1 MRKNTLALGSRPV
14 LKNISARGCK
24 SARKVIGISVRG
36 CKPSIWVKRISAH
49 GSLHRKSLNTPQG
62 RKLALRSF
70 RKKLTSERGSISI
83 VVIGLFVVTVASLMV
98 MTDVSALIVAKRSL
112 VQATE
117 AAAQRGVHT
126 LDKSE
131 YYQGKA
137 NMFTAPM
144 ALATKRE
151 HPSIPIDCT
160 RGGVEVLLEL
170 SSWSNDESDMKWQQ
184 LKGIQ
189 LTNFSCDGAS
199 LEISTRSEMK
209 LPFKVP
215 FTTTDSVFLTATVGT
230 TNKVQEGFYLFGF
243 RIH

>member
-1 MRKNTLALGSRPV
+1 MMKHNERFRQVRKS
-14 LKNISARGCK
+14 
-24 SARKVIGISVRG
+24 ISVRG
-36 CKPSIWVKRISAH
+36 FKSSRMVELFSKGGSQKRELI
-49 GSLHRKSLNTPQG
+49 LHLQR
-62 RKLALRSF
+62 RKLMPGFIREKFA
-70 RKKLTSERGSISI
+70 SERGSISV
-83 VVIGLFVVTVASLMV
+83 VVIGLFVITVASLMV

-117 AAAQRGVHT
+117 AAAQRGVHA

-131 YYQGKA
+131 YYQGKG
-137 NMFTAPM
+137 NMFTAPI
-144 ALATKRE
+144 ALVTDRA
-151 HPSIPIDCT
+151 HPVIPIDCA

-170 SSWSNDESDMKWQQ
+170 NSWSNDESDMKWQQ

-215 FTTTDSVFLTATVGT
+215 FTTTDSVFLTATAGT
-230 TNKVQEGFYLFGF
+230 TNKVQEGFYLFGL
-243 RIH
+243 RIK

>member
-1 MRKNTLALGSRPV
+1 MTKLTERFQRVRKS
-14 LKNISARGCK
+14 
-24 SARKVIGISVRG
+24 ISVRG
-36 CKPSIWVKRISAH
+36 SKSPSRELFLGLVR
-49 GSLHRKSLNTPQG
+49 
-62 RKLALRSF
+62 RKLVSD
-70 RKKLTSERGSISI
+70 TGSISV
-83 VVIGLFVVTVASLMV
+83 VVIGLFVITVASLMV

-137 NMFTAPM
+137 NIFTAPM
-144 ALATKRE
+144 AVATHRA
-151 HPSIPIDCT
+151 HPVIPIDCAK
-160 RGGVEVLLEL
+160 GGVEVLLEL
-170 SSWSNDESDMKWQQ
+170 NSWSNDESDMKWQH

-199 LEISTRSEMK
+199 LEISTRSEMQ

-215 FTTTDSVFLTATVGT
+215 FTTTNSVFLTASAGT
-230 TNKVQEGFYLFGF
+230 TNKVQEGFYMFGF

>member
-1 MRKNTLALGSRPV
+1 MKRLNERFRQVRKN
-14 LKNISARGCK
+14 
-24 SARKVIGISVRG
+24 ISVRG
-36 CKPSIWVKRISAH
+36 CKSAGEVKGISIRGCKSSIWVKRISVRE
-49 GSLHRKSLNTPQG
+49 SLHRKSLNRSLG

-70 RKKLTSERGSISI
+70 RKKLTSDRGSISV

-131 YYQGKA
+131 YYQGKG

-144 ALATKRE
+144 AIATHRA
-151 HPSIPIDCT
+151 HPVIPIDCA

-170 SSWSNDESDMKWQQ
+170 NSWSNDESDMKWQQ

-189 LTNFSCDGAS
+189 LTSFSCDSTS

-215 FTTTDSVFLTATVGT
+215 FTTTDSVFLTASAGT
-230 TNKVQEGFYLFGF
+230 TNTVQEGFYLFGV
-243 RIH
+243 RLH